1 MRAELV
7 THGLHDIDEE
17 NLTRRMLVPNQK
29 SVLDQAL
36 SLVVNLTLV
45 VMRSSLRI

>member
-1 MRAELV
+1 V

-29 SVLDQAL
+29 SVLDRAL
-36 SLVVNLTLV
+36 LVMSLTLV
-45 VMRSSLRI
+45 VMRSSLRV